1 MCNTNIVAKAY
12 NHGGTR
18 VIVTTRNTENMG
30 RTAREMA
37 EAQHD
42 SYEALTENLAAAQH
56 RSIGLAEGGLE
67 SRH

>member
-1 MCNTNIVAKAY
+1 MCDKNIVAKAY

-18 VIVTTRNTENMG
+18 VIATTRNTEKMG

-42 SYEALTENLAAAQH
+42 SYEALTENLAAAQTGA
-56 RSIGLAEGGLE
+56 SGWPKAGL
-67 SRH
+67 S